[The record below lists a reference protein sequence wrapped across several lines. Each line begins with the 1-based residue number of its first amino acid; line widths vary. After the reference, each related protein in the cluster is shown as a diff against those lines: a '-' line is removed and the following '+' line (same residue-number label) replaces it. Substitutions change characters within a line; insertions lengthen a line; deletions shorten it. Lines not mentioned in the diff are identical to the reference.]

1 MGFVYIATGTIAV
14 SGTAGAPLGAIIN
27 PVGSGY
33 DLRVSGLVPLPV
45 PGYGN
50 PPTAT
55 VNRYNVI
62 ITSALVDATKI
73 PAALSFDTD
82 ASAAVALV
90 YTTMSHTLTEP
101 SEANLTMR
109 VALPLLQYMDNP
121 PVVIP
126 PGSTGVLEALEDG
139 GGIPILFGILWE
151 EVPLTSRVVHLA
163 SSTLPAAG
171 AYTTTTAYTLPDG
184 TKSVTFWNTYTR
196 GAAGGYALHQVQW
209 GNGTE
214 SAAPE
219 GILST
224 ALAITQPSGQS
235 QLVCGIIEGP
245 HPSGA
250 GALMYP
256 PLTVSVPAGV
266 TTVRMVSA
274 EAGVV
279 GTPGTLL
286 TAITTS
292 AT

>member
-1 MGFVYIATGTIAV
+1 MGNVYIATGTIAIT
-14 SGTAGAPLGAIIN
+14 GTAGAPLGAIIN

-33 DLRVSGLVPLPV
+33 ELRVSGLVPLPL
-45 PGYGN
+45 PNQGI
-50 PPTAT
+50 PPTTT

-73 PAALSFDTD
+73 PTVLPFDTD
-82 ASAAVALV
+82 ASAGVALV

-101 SEANLTMR
+101 SEANLTFR
-109 VALPLLQYMDNP
+109 VALPVLQYMDNP
-121 PVVIP
+121 AVVIP

-139 GGIPILFGILWE
+139 GGVPILFGILWE
-151 EVPLTSRVVHLA
+151 EVPLTTRVTHFA
-163 SSTLPAAG
+163 SAALPAAG

-196 GAAGGYALHQVQW
+196 GAAGGYALHQIQW
-209 GNGTE
+209 GNGTD

-245 HPSGA
+245 HPTGA
-250 GALMYP
+250 GALTYP
-256 PLTVSVPAGV
+256 PITVTVPAGA

-274 EAGVV
+274 EAGVTV
-279 GTPGTLL
+279 TPGTLL
-286 TAITTS
+286 TAITTGL
-292 AT
+292 T